1 MNEDRIIIKWELEH
15 VNDITEGGPW
25 NVIMTNS
32 DSKYSL
38 EAIMGAL
45 GDDVVYIQLVFT
57 FTGDTEDEHDRL

>member
-1 MNEDRIIIKWELEH
+1 MNEDRIIMKWELEH
-15 VNDITEGGPW
+15 VNDIIEGGPW

-38 EAIMGAL
+38 EAIMSIL

-57 FTGDTEDEHDRL
+57 FTGDTETEI